1 MGFWE
6 EFRIVLDTL
15 RTQRARAL
23 LTLLGIIL
31 GVGTLVALSS
41 AIGSAG
47 LYMERTM
54 QQASGEDIVSISRRW
69 WGEEN
74 DKPAPR
80 LNKYDSRALQKART
94 LEGAMILNRYST
106 RVQWGERW
114 GQTVWVIGATPQ
126 ALPFYRLEMGQGR
139 FVSDGDVFGRTPIA
153 VVGSEA
159 AKNLLKGDKGAIG
172 QELKLKGERFRVVG
186 VMKPKP
192 SLGKGEFWT
201 WNKCVV
207 VPETAFV
214 DRFDAR
220 GKEVSEIV
228 VRAPAQALADLGLSR
243 LVESARA
250 IIKWRHWGV
259 ENFKVTDAA
268 ENARS
273 RMIVTLIVG
282 ALEMTVAGVCLL
294 VGGIN
299 LMNIM
304 LVSVLQ
310 RTREIGVRRAI
321 GATRGNI
328 RRTFLTE
335 AAILAGVGGLL
346 GVAGGLAFAWL
357 LALVLDK
364 AFGYWPFVFPW
375 VEAAAGFGAA
385 LVTGVLFGLFP
396 AIRAANLNPI
406 DALRYE

>member
-6 EFRIVLDTL
+6 EFRLVMETL
-15 RTQRARAL
+15 RAQRARAM

-41 AIGSAG
+41 AISSAG

-54 QQASGEDIVSISRRW
+54 QQASGEDIVSLTRRW
-69 WGEEN
+69 WGEDNE
-74 DKPAPR
+74 KPAPR
-80 LNKYDSRALQKART
+80 LNKFDSAALRRAPT
-94 LEGAMILNRYST
+94 LEGSMVLNRYTT
-106 RVQWGERW
+106 RVHWGERW

-126 ALPFYRLEMGQGR
+126 ALPFYRLEMGTGR
-139 FVSDGDVFGRTPIA
+139 FVAEHDVFGRDPVA
-153 VVGSEA
+153 VLGSEA
-159 AKNLLKGDKGAIG
+159 AKNLLPREKDPIG
-172 QELKLKGERFRVVG
+172 KELKLKGKRFRVVG

-214 DRFDAR
+214 DRFGSD

-228 VRAPAQALADLGLSR
+228 VKAPAQALQELGLGR
-243 LVESARA
+243 LVEASRA
-250 IIKWRHWGV
+250 IVKWRHWGV
-259 ENFKVTDAA
+259 QNFKITDPE

-273 RMIVTLIVG
+273 KMIVTLITG

-335 AAILAGVGGLL
+335 AAILAGVGGIL
-346 GVAGGLAFAWL
+346 GVLGGVGFAWL
-357 LALVLDK
+357 LSLVLDK
-364 AFGYWPFVFPW
+364 AFGYWPFIFPAF
-375 VEAAAGFGAA
+375 EAALGFAAA
-385 LVTGVLFGLFP
+385 LLTGVVFGLFP
-396 AIRAANLNPI
+396 ALRAANLNPI